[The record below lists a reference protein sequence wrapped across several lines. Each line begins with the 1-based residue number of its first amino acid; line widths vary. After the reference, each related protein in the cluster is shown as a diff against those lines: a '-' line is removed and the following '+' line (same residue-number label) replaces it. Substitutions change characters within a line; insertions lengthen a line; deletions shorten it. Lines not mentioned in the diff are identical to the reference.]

1 MRIQILDLAKA
12 DLVDGYRFY
21 EEKEPGLGS
30 YFIDSLF
37 SDIDSLRLY
46 AGIHRQAYKDLH
58 RALSKHFPFA
68 IYYSVEAD
76 IVRVRSVVDSRRNPR
91 WIRRHLRGA

>member
-1 MRIQILDLAKA
+1 MRIQLLDLAKT
-12 DLVDGYRFY
+12 DLLEGYRFY
-21 EEKEPGLGS
+21 EEQDPGLGS

-46 AGIHRQAYKDLH
+46 AGIHRRAYKDLH
-58 RALSKHFPFA
+58 RALSKRFPFA
-68 IYYSVEAD
+68 IYYSVEAE
-76 IVRVRSVVDSRRNPR
+76 IVRVRSIVDCRRNPT